1 MKKNLENFHEILSVS
16 KHSHSEVG
24 FILVISLGPEGVR
37 SFADHNG
44 VGGHRPPMGGRWLP
58 TGGIRS
64 PPCLAN
70 IEFGKA
76 DEVEQL
82 PKWSRELPHGS
93 FPRTSLWKRTNQNL
107 ELRNILS
114 VRPPPIWKKQVAFK
128 WIFRWFYA
136 FWDHIFFFFLRKM
149 TFSNPPTP
157 LKYGKFRTFFF
168 WNLPLL
174 RK

>member
-24 FILVISLGPEGVR
+24 FILVISLGPEGVG
-37 SFADHNG
+37 SFADRKG
-44 VGGHRPPMGGRWLP
+44 VGDHQPPAGGGRQPPAEGGTLAARGGGGRRPP

-82 PKWSRELPHGS
+82 PKWSRGLTHGS
-93 FPRTSLWKRTNQNL
+93 FPRNSLW
-107 ELRNILS
+107 
-114 VRPPPIWKKQVAFK
+114 
-128 WIFRWFYA
+128 
-136 FWDHIFFFFLRKM
+136 
-149 TFSNPPTP
+149 
-157 LKYGKFRTFFF
+157 
-168 WNLPLL
+168 
-174 RK
+174 